1 MQTMGM
7 ATETIRL
14 LVAEDH
20 VLVRQGLQW
29 LISREPGYTWVGEAG
44 DGDTALALTR
54 SLRPDVLLLDLG
66 LPRLDG
72 LAVMQA
78 LQAEGLA
85 TRVLVVTA
93 RQDTRSVRDALALGA
108 HGYLLKTEDTAH
120 LLKAL
125 ATVAQGGY
133 WVSPELAAGLDREP
147 RDAHEGLTERELE
160 IAACVGRGMS
170 SRQIGQH
177 FEISA
182 HTVRKHRENIARKL
196 GLRNAAELVA
206 WAIRHGL

>member
-1 MQTMGM
+1 MGM

-54 SLRPDVLLLDLG
+54 LLRPDVLLDLG

-93 RQDTRSVRDALALGA
+93 RQDTAFGARGPELGA
-108 HGYLLKTEDTAH
+108 HGYLLKTEDTTR
-120 LLKAL
+120 LLEAL
-125 ATVAQGGY
+125 ATVAR
-133 WVSPELAAGLDREP
+133 AA
-147 RDAHEGLTERELE
+147 
-160 IAACVGRGMS
+160 
-170 SRQIGQH
+170 IG
-177 FEISA
+177 SA
-182 HTVRKHRENIARKL
+182 PS
-196 GLRNAAELVA
+196 
-206 WAIRHGL
+206 